1 MFEEPN
7 NLCRL
12 CLSEES
18 LVSIFVEESC
28 YQWILDYLSI
38 QISVGDGMSQTI
50 CALCRLKLAEF
61 HQFRNRCREVQG
73 VLLNK
78 LKKAHKQSAIDAK
91 RKPKSPK
98 KSKTIQCS
106 DCLKAFKSKKDLC
119 DHARCHRKNN
129 RANAKQLHCSEC
141 PKVFQSR
148 KQLTDHRRYHFA
160 KHACPRCGKAFAK
173 RTDLPRHLKFC
184 TRRKSKQPKHSKEND
199 DSNTT
204 EPTLDQLQ
212 MMEAESLEEQNTST
226 EITQLGAVGTQKFEI
241 SETHVNVY
249 PEDLD
254 IPEIPVKIEF
264 FADDV

>member
-1 MFEEPN
+1 
-7 NLCRL
+7 
-12 CLSEES
+12 
-18 LVSIFVEESC
+18 
-28 YQWILDYLSI
+28 
-38 QISVGDGMSQTI
+38 MSQTI

-78 LKKAHKQSAIDAK
+78 LKRLTNNRPSTQKENLKD
-91 RKPKSPK
+91 PK

-226 EITQLGAVGTQKFEI
+226 EITHLGTGSTQKLGI
-241 SETHVNVY
+241 NETYENVY

-254 IPEIPVKIEF
+254 
-264 FADDV
+264 